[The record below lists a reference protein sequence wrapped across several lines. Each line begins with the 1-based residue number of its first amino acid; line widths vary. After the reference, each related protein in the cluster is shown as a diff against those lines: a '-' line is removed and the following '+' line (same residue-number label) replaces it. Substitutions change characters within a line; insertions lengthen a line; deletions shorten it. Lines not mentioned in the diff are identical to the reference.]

1 MTSAGPATT
10 GPDTATPH
18 AVEVVRRYV
27 IELYNHGN
35 VGLVDEICA
44 DPMARH
50 SSDGVINLSRAEQTD
65 RITKDLAANSPQ
77 FTIVSLFGDDTHAC
91 LTWNAERRTNGETL
105 CGIEIFEV
113 HDGVI
118 TDVWNSNYFKGT
130 WK

>member
-1 MTSAGPATT
+1 MSSASAAAGRDAGTT
-10 GPDTATPH
+10 D
-18 AVEVVRRYV
+18 AVETVRRYV

-91 LTWNAERRTNGETL
+91 LT
-105 CGIEIFEV
+105 
-113 HDGVI
+113 
-118 TDVWNSNYFKGT
+118 
-130 WK
+130 